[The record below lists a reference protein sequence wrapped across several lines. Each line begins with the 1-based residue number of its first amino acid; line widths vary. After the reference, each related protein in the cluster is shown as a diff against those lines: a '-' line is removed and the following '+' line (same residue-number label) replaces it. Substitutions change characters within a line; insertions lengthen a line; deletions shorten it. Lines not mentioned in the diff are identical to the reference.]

1 MQAFDMLRKIT
12 DAFGVN
18 NGNEVIDLATMKP
31 TGDKLTREIHNAI
44 LNGTYRNASA
54 GLGSLFNSLAGSD
67 VPQGTGQLSSLF
79 GKLKGF

>member
-1 MQAFDMLRKIT
+1 MLRKIT

-18 NGNEVIDLATMKP
+18 SGNEIIDLSTMKP
-31 TGDKLTREIHNAI
+31 TGDLLTKELHDSI

-54 GLGSLFNSLAGSD
+54 GLGNLFNTLSSR

-79 GKLKGF
+79 DKLKGF